1 MGFLRQSKSK
11 KFILAGVAVAV
22 IAGGFFALKFMT
34 SGGEEVK
41 QEKGQTASKA
51 VKKAS
56 TPPAEKKAPAPEKKE
71 NTSPLFEA
79 MKELKDP
86 FRIEDPALAELQDKI
101 SSTQKEIEYLKA
113 TLEEKKLRQEIRD
126 IEMSMSGS
134 TAASAA
140 PNQGAQTEITG
151 ESAEEGN
158 AEPGVL
164 VKGILYSD
172 EVRSALLISKDR
184 KNWVHEGES
193 FAGWEIVQ
201 IYRDRVMLSKAGRDS
216 IFFCDRSEVIKK
228 GEL

>member
-1 MGFLRQSKSK
+1 MGFLSQSKSK

-41 QEKGQTASKA
+41 PEKGQTASKA
-51 VKKAS
+51 SKKAS

-71 NTSPLFEA
+71 NNSPLFEA

-86 FRIEDPALAELQDKI
+86 FRTEDPAMSELQDKI
-101 SSTQKEIEYLKA
+101 SSTKKEIEYLKA
-113 TLEEKKLRQEIRD
+113 ALEEKKLRQEIRD
-126 IEMSMSGS
+126 IEMSISGS
-134 TAASAA
+134 SVPTS
-140 PNQGAQTEITG
+140 PNQKAQTEITG
-151 ESAEEGN
+151 ESAEEGD
-158 AEPGVL
+158 AELGVM
-164 VKGILYSD
+164 VKGILFSD
-172 EVRSALLISKDR
+172 EAKSALLISKNR

-193 FAGWEIVQ
+193 FEGWEIIQ

-216 IFFCDRSEVIKK
+216 IFFCDRSDVIKK

>member
-1 MGFLRQSKSK
+1 MGSLSQSKSK

-41 QEKGQTASKA
+41 QEKGQTAPRA
-51 VKKAS
+51 VKTAT

-79 MKELKDP
+79 MKQLKDP
-86 FRIEDPALAELQDKI
+86 FRVEDPAMSELTDKI

-113 TLEEKKLRQEIRD
+113 SLEEKKLRQEIKD
-126 IEMSMSGS
+126 IETSMSGPS
-134 TAASAA
+134 SPAA
-140 PNQGAQTEITG
+140 PTQTVQTEG
-151 ESAEEGN
+151 MAESVEEPNG
-158 AEPGVL
+158 EPGIM
-164 VKGILYSD
+164 VKGILFSD
-172 EVRSALLISKDR
+172 EARSALLISKDR
-184 KNWVHEGES
+184 KDWVHEGES
-193 FAGWEIVQ
+193 FEGWEIIQ

-216 IFFCDRSEVIKK
+216 VFFCDHSEVTKK